1 MSEIETTAEIV
12 ESEPA
17 ESAEL
22 IKVVQLPIIYEQL
35 ETVKTAIQNSVAHAL
50 SLECTEESYKII
62 KDIKAKMNADFKRL
76 ESLRITVKK
85 EVMKPYDEFESHYK
99 ACVTDIYKPAEAELT
114 DRINAVTDGLKAQ
127 KKEKAVIYFDEYVK
141 AKEIDFLTFEML
153 NITINMNTTDKSI
166 RKAITEFV
174 DRVAEALEM
183 INTQEYAAE
192 ILVEYKKTLNAN
204 QAILT
209 INNRHKAIA
218 EEMERQEKLRAIEEA
233 RKAQTAKVEQA
244 IIDDFEE
251 SAGDSFFV
259 APEVVEAPEE
269 EPEEFHAPAVAEETE
284 RVFKASFTVTG
295 TKAQLKKLVDFLK
308 EAKINYEQF

>member
-50 SLECTEESYKII
+50 SLECTEESYKEI

-76 ESLRITVKK
+76 ESLRIAVKK

-218 EEMERQEKLRAIEEA
+218 EEMERQEKLRAIEEV

-251 SAGDSFFV
+251 SAGDSFFS

-269 EPEEFHAPAVAEETE
+269 ETEEFHAPAVAEEAE
-284 RVFKASFTVTG
+284 QMFKASFTVTG

>member
-1 MSEIETTAEIV
+1 MSEFETTAEII

-50 SLECTEESYKII
+50 SLECTEESYKEI

-76 ESLRITVKK
+76 ESLRIAVKK
-85 EVMKPYDEFESHYK
+85 EVMKPYDEFETHYK

-166 RKAITEFV
+166 KKAITEFV

-192 ILVEYKKTLNAN
+192 ILVEYKKTLNAS

-218 EEMERQEKLRAIEEA
+218 EEIERQEKLKAIEEA

-251 SAGDSFFV
+251 SAGDSFFS

-269 EPEEFHAPAVAEETE
+269 TEEFHAPVVAEETE
-284 RVFKASFTVTG
+284 QVHKASFTVMG
-295 TKAQLKKLVDFLK
+295 TKAQLRKLVDFLK
-308 EAKINYEQF
+308 EAKMNYEQF

>member
-1 MSEIETTAEIV
+1 MSEILETTAEIV

-35 ETVKTAIQNSVAHAL
+35 ETVKTAIQASVAHAL
-50 SLECTEESYKII
+50 SLECTEESYKEI

-76 ESLRITVKK
+76 EALRIAVKK
-85 EVMKPYDEFESHYK
+85 EVMKPYDDFDTHYK

-114 DRINAVTDGLKAQ
+114 ERITAVTDGLKAQ

-141 AKEIDFLTFEML
+141 AKEIDFLTFERL

-166 RKAITEFV
+166 KKAITEFV

-192 ILVEYKKTLNAN
+192 ILVEYKKTLNAS

-218 EEMERQEKLRAIEEA
+218 EEMERQEKLKAIEEA

-244 IIDDFEE
+244 IIDDYEE
-251 SAGDSFFV
+251 SVEQDTLFS
-259 APEVVEAPEE
+259 APV
-269 EPEEFHAPAVAEETE
+269 AVAEDEEDEAPTTPSKFAVSF
-284 RVFKASFTVTG
+284 RVIADSKE
-295 TKAQLKKLVDFLK
+295 QLKELIDYMKQKGLS
-308 EAKINYEQF
+308 YERI